1 MADSAWTISSRLIA
15 GLILYTAIGWLISLW
30 VGHQAVLMAIGALFG
45 LGLSYFLIFRG
56 LRKDEITL
64 DADEIRRERVR
75 QQYRK

>member
-1 MADSAWTISSRLIA
+1 MADSAWSISSRLIA
-15 GLILYTAIGWLISLW
+15 GLILYTAIGWVISLW

-56 LRKDEITL
+56 LGKEDTTL

-75 QQYRK
+75 QQYR

>member
-45 LGLSYFLIFRG
+45 LGLSYFLIFKG

-64 DADEIRRERVR
+64 DADAIRRERVR

>member
-1 MADSAWTISSRLIA
+1 MADTAWTITSRLIA

-45 LGLSYFLIFRG
+45 LGLSYFLIFKG
-56 LRKDEITL
+56 LRKEEITL

-75 QQYRK
+75 QQYR

>member
-45 LGLSYFLIFRG
+45 LGLSYFLIFKQ
-56 LRKDEITL
+56 LRKEDTTL
-64 DADEIRRERVR
+64 NADEIRRERVR
-75 QQYRK
+75 KQYR

>member
-1 MADSAWTISSRLIA
+1 MADSAWSISSRLIA
-15 GLILYTAIGWLISLW
+15 GLILYTAIGWVLSLW

-56 LRKDEITL
+56 LGKEDTTL

-75 QQYRK
+75 QQYR